1 MKAMIL
7 AAGRGTRVR
16 PLTETLPKPMIP
28 ILHKPVMEMLVDHL
42 RKHGFNQIMVNT
54 SYLAPQIEGYFRD
67 GHQFGV
73 SMAYSF
79 EGVIEN
85 GELIDRPVGSA
96 GALQKIQRHSGF
108 FDEDFVVVCGDAVV
122 DLDLGK
128 LLAFHRARKSVATVA
143 LKKVAAS
150 ELVNY
155 GVAVLDAGG
164 RIQKFQEK
172 PAPGTE
178 LSDLANTGIYI
189 FSPQIFDWIPNDGV
203 YDIGGQLLP
212 VLAAAGAPIHG
223 MELPFEWLDIGRLS
237 DYYRVV
243 MQAMR
248 GEAPPYNLPGECIR
262 PDVRVGLNVRAN
274 FDKIKIH
281 GPVFIGGSASIG
293 DGCEIIGPVVI
304 GANACIESGA
314 QIGASI
320 IMDHTRVSGFACYE
334 RKVVGPGFCFDPEG
348 TVLDGR
354 NTDIDWLFSDARGA
368 EPSLNKAQRLVMAQS
383 LGAAM
388 ADRVVS
394 ESCTL
399 EGAPA

>member
-42 RKHGFNQIMVNT
+42 RKHGFNRIMVNT

-67 GHQFGV
+67 GHRFGV

-79 EGVIEN
+79 EGAIEN
-85 GELIDRPVGSA
+85 GQLIDQPLGSA

-108 FDEDFVVVCGDAVV
+108 FDDDFVVVCGDAVV

-128 LLAFHRARKSVATVA
+128 LLAFHRAKKSIATVA
-143 LKKVAAS
+143 LKRVPAS

-155 GVAVLDAGG
+155 GVAVLNDKG
-164 RIQKFQEK
+164 RILKFQEK
-172 PAPGTE
+172 PAAGTE
-178 LSDLANTGIYI
+178 LSDLANSGIYI
-189 FSPQIFDWIPNDGV
+189 FSPRIFDWIPQEGV

-223 MELPFEWLDIGRLS
+223 MELPFDWFDIGRLS

-248 GEAPPYNLPGECIR
+248 GEAPPYNLPGELIR

-274 FDKIKIH
+274 FDRIKIS

-293 DGCEIIGPVVI
+293 DGCEITGPVVI

-314 QIGASI
+314 QIDASI
-320 IMDHTRVSGFACYE
+320 VLDHTRVSGFASY
-334 RKVVGPGFCFDPEG
+334 RHKVVGPDFCFDPEG
-348 TVLDGR
+348 TVLDSR
-354 NTDIDWLFSDARGA
+354 STDIDWLFSDARSSESA
-368 EPSLNKAQRLVMAQS
+368 LNQAQRLVMAHS
-383 LGAAM
+383 LSVAM
-388 ADRVVS
+388 ADSVVPS
-394 ESCTL
+394 
-399 EGAPA
+399 AAAFAD